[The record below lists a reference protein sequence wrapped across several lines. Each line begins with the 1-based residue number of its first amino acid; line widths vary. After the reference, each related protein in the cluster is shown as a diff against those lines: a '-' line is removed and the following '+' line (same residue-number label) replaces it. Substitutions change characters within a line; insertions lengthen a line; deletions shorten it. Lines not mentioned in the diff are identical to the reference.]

1 MINSEVE
8 RGKPPP
14 NKSSMVG
21 SPVEMREREEEEEG
35 RVPGI
40 GSVVVR
46 FLNEDMLTRAQREG
60 ETI

>member
-1 MINSEVE
+1 VINNEVE
-8 RGKPPP
+8 RGRPPP

-46 FLNEDMLTRAQREG
+46 FLNEDILTRAL
-60 ETI
+60 